1 MKTIAIFIHLFC
13 LGLSFIAYGQTN
25 TVNTLNKTNSTHS
38 TLSFNQIEEKMRE
51 QNKRL
56 VEEMV
61 FSNTNDVNLKWAQLR
76 INCKED
82 YIHRVMEQDAF
93 RKGIYKEVSTLDEW
107 LKQYRGKIYNPP
119 IVFDF
124 TDQWTP
130 DFSTPEKAL
139 RSLWYCKNKCD
150 AETILSNADPSFIYQ
165 YKVKLKDP
173 WLAGS
178 PKTYHNDGLTKITIL
193 MSGKIVLGG
202 REFTMLFYRR
212 EHPAEPKKHVIS
224 FQDNYFVHLNGK
236 YYLSEAIYSTE
247 FADVYGIMGWGG
259 FYPAREYKEMIEHLK
274 KTKTPL
280 SFYSIK

>member
-1 MKTIAIFIHLFC
+1 MKTTIHLLC
-13 LGLSFIAYGQTN
+13 LGLGLFAYGQTN

-38 TLSFNQIEEKMRE
+38 TLSFNQIEKKMRE

-56 VEEMV
+56 IEEMV

-76 INCKED
+76 INCRED
-82 YIHRVMEQDAF
+82 IVHVAMEHDAF

-107 LKQYRGKIYNPP
+107 LKQYWGKIYNPP

-124 TDQWTP
+124 RDTWTP

-139 RSLWYCKNKCD
+139 RSFWYCEYKCD
-150 AETILSNADPSFIYQ
+150 VKTILSNADPSFISIEK
-165 YKVKLKDP
+165 KVGSS
-173 WLAGS
+173 WLTAT
-178 PKTYHNDGLTKITIL
+178 PKTYHDDGLTKITIL

-212 EHPAEPKKHVIS
+212 EHPTEPKKHVIS
-224 FQDNYFVHLNGK
+224 FMRGYFVHLNGQ
-236 YYLSEAIYSTE
+236 YYLTNAILGTE
-247 FADVYGIMGWGG
+247 FTDVYGIMGWGG
-259 FYPAREYKEMIEHLK
+259 FYPACEYKEMIEHLK
-274 KTKTPL
+274 KTKTPP